1 MKSAVTVAAA
11 VEGLVDEAVALRLIR
26 HAGAEPGSVYGR
38 SGKAQ
43 LRKQI
48 SGYNN
53 AARHA
58 PWLVLVDL
66 DRDEDCAP
74 PLRAARTRFWRCA
87 STATRSPT

>member
-58 PWLVLVDL
+58 PRMW
-66 DRDEDCAP
+66 AG
-74 PLRAARTRFWRCA
+74 A
-87 STATRSPT
+87 STTRSSVRVCAIA